1 MAPGMFLLSSL
12 APLHIQE
19 IKAVLTSHSNPIRAF
34 ATTHGRGILPQV
46 RARISHTIAGFFL
59 G

>member
-1 MAPGMFLLSSL
+1 MAPGMSILSSL
-12 APLHIQE
+12 APLHVQE
-19 IKAVLTSHSNPIRAF
+19 MKAVLISHSNPIRAF

-46 RARISHTIAGFFL
+46 RARISHTITGFFL